1 MKPLDPT
8 AKVDFS
14 KFGVRFQENLAKLI
28 TLDRVF
34 ADQIGEVLDA
44 SFFEVKYLQVFT
56 KMIYDYKEKYKVHPS
71 LTTLATLVRSMEG
84 ENEVIEKQVRDF
96 LVRIHSTRVVDG
108 KDFIKD
114 TSLDFCRKQ
123 KLKEAIIKSV
133 DLLNRSSFDEISTII
148 NKALLMG
155 QSNDFG
161 YDYVKDFEKRFEI
174 KVRDQVATN
183 WKEFDDIMGG
193 GLGKGELGVI
203 ISPTGTGKSHVLVH
217 LGAQA
222 IKAGKTV
229 VHYTFELG
237 DSIIANRYDSCIT
250 GTPLSDLY
258 VFKEQ
263 ILEEVQKLKG
273 RLIVKEY
280 PTKSASTLALRSHLE
295 KMKSRDIDVGCI
307 IVDYADL
314 IKPKRFNS
322 EKRHDLESIY
332 EDLRAIAQE
341 FECPVWTASQT
352 NRSGYNAEI
361 VTMESISEAF
371 NKCFVADFIFTLSR
385 TLEDKNANS
394 GRFFVAKNRFG
405 PDGLVYPIF
414 MDTSKVKIKI
424 KQNTSG
430 SLGSN
435 PAKTQEQILKEKY
448 KELMGKNK
456 NVNKS

>member
-1 MKPLDPT
+1 MRPLDPT
-8 AKVDFS
+8 VKVDFS
-14 KFGVRFQENLAKLI
+14 KFGIRFQENLAKLI
-28 TLDRVF
+28 TLDRIF

-44 SFFEVKYLQVFT
+44 NFFEVKYLQVFT
-56 KMIYDYKEKYKVHPS
+56 KIIYDYKEKYKVHPS

-96 LVRIHSTRVVDG
+96 LVRIHSTRDVDG

-133 DLLNRSSFDEISTII
+133 DLLNKSSFDEISTII

-161 YDYVKDFEKRFEI
+161 YDYIKDFEKRFEV

-183 WKEFDDIMGG
+183 WKEFDDIMSG
-193 GLGKGELGVI
+193 GLGKGELGVV

-229 VHYTFELG
+229 IHYTFELG

-280 PTKSASTLALRSHLE
+280 PTKSVSTVALRSHLE

-314 IKPKRFNS
+314 IKPKRFSS

-341 FECPVWTASQT
+341 FKCPVWTASQT

-385 TLEDKNANS
+385 TMEDKSANS

-414 MDTSKVKIKI
+414 MDTSKVEIRT
-424 KQNTSG
+424 KQNVSG
-430 SLGSN
+430 SLGSS
-435 PAKTQEQILKEKY
+435 PAKTQEQILKQKY
-448 KELMGKNK
+448 KELMGNNNGTSK
-456 NVNKS
+456 

>member
-8 AKVDFS
+8 AKADFS

-56 KMIYDYKEKYKVHPS
+56 KIVYDYKEKYKVHPS
-71 LTTLATLVRSMEG
+71 LATLATLVRSTKG

-96 LVRIHSTRVVDG
+96 LVRIHSTRAVDG
-108 KDFIKD
+108 KEFIKD

-133 DLLNRSSFDEISTII
+133 DLLNKSSFDEISTII

-161 YDYVKDFEKRFEI
+161 YDYIKDFEKRFEVKI
-174 KVRDQVATN
+174 RDQVPTN
-183 WKEFDDIMGG
+183 WKEFDDIMSG

-250 GTPLSDLY
+250 DTPLSDLHT
-258 VFKEQ
+258 FKEQ

-314 IKPKRFNS
+314 IKPKRFSS

-341 FECPVWTASQT
+341 FKCPVWTASQT

-414 MDTSKVKIKI
+414 MDTSRVKIRT
-424 KQNTSG
+424 KQNISG

-435 PAKTQEQILKEKY
+435 PAKTQEQILREKY

-456 NVNKS
+456 NDNKS

>member
-1 MKPLDPT
+1 MRPLDPT
-8 AKVDFS
+8 VKVDFS
-14 KFGVRFQENLAKLI
+14 KFGIRFQENLAKLI
-28 TLDRVF
+28 TLDRIF

-44 SFFEVKYLQVFT
+44 NFFEVKYLQVFT
-56 KMIYDYKEKYKVHPS
+56 KIIYDYKEKYKVHPS

-96 LVRIHSTRVVDG
+96 LVRIHSTRDVDG

-133 DLLNRSSFDEISTII
+133 DLLNKSSFDEISTII

-161 YDYVKDFEKRFEI
+161 YDYIKDFEKRFEV

-183 WKEFDDIMGG
+183 WKEFDDIMSG
-193 GLGKGELGVI
+193 GLGKGELGVV

-229 VHYTFELG
+229 IHYTFELG

-280 PTKSASTLALRSHLE
+280 PTKSVSTVALRSHLE

-314 IKPKRFNS
+314 IKPKRFSS

-341 FECPVWTASQT
+341 FKCPVWTASQT

-385 TLEDKNANS
+385 TMEDKNTNS

-414 MDTSKVKIKI
+414 MDTSKVEIRT
-424 KQNTSG
+424 KQNISG

-435 PAKTQEQILKEKY
+435 PAKTQEQILKQKY
-448 KELMGKNK
+448 KELMGNNNGTGK
-456 NVNKS
+456 

>member
-1 MKPLDPT
+1 MRPLDPT
-8 AKVDFS
+8 VKVDFS
-14 KFGVRFQENLAKLI
+14 KFGIRFQENLAKLI
-28 TLDRVF
+28 TLDRIF

-44 SFFEVKYLQVFT
+44 NFFEVKYLQVFT
-56 KMIYDYKEKYKVHPS
+56 KIIYDYKEKYKVHPS

-96 LVRIHSTRVVDG
+96 LVRIHSTRDVDG

-123 KLKEAIIKSV
+123 KLK
-133 DLLNRSSFDEISTII
+133 
-148 NKALLMG
+148 ALLMG

-161 YDYVKDFEKRFEI
+161 YDYIKDFEKRFEV

-183 WKEFDDIMGG
+183 WKEFDDIMSG
-193 GLGKGELGVI
+193 GLGKGELGVV

-280 PTKSASTLALRSHLE
+280 PTKSVSTVALRSHLE

-314 IKPKRFNS
+314 IKPKRFSS

-341 FECPVWTASQT
+341 FKCPVWTASQT

-385 TLEDKNANS
+385 TMEDKSANS

-414 MDTSKVKIKI
+414 MDTSKVEIRT
-424 KQNTSG
+424 KQNVSG
-430 SLGSN
+430 SLGSS
-435 PAKTQEQILKEKY
+435 PAKTQEQILKQKY
-448 KELMGKNK
+448 KELMGNNNGTGK
-456 NVNKS
+456 

>member
-1 MKPLDPT
+1 MRPLDPT
-8 AKVDFS
+8 VKVDFS
-14 KFGVRFQENLAKLI
+14 KFGIRFQENLAKLI
-28 TLDRVF
+28 TLDRIF

-44 SFFEVKYLQVFT
+44 NFFEVKYLQVFT
-56 KMIYDYKEKYKVHPS
+56 KIIYDYKEKYKVHPS

-96 LVRIHSTRVVDG
+96 LVRIHSTRDVDG

-133 DLLNRSSFDEISTII
+133 DLLNKSSFDEISTII

-161 YDYVKDFEKRFEI
+161 YDYIKDFEKRFEV

-183 WKEFDDIMGG
+183 WKEFDDIMSG
-193 GLGKGELGVI
+193 GLGKGELGVV

-258 VFKEQ
+258 TFKEQ

-280 PTKSASTLALRSHLE
+280 PTKSASTVALRSHLE

-314 IKPKRFNS
+314 IKPKRFSS

-341 FECPVWTASQT
+341 FKCPVWTASQT

-385 TLEDKNANS
+385 TMEDKSANS

-414 MDTSKVKIKI
+414 MDTSKVEIRT
-424 KQNTSG
+424 KQNVSG
-430 SLGSN
+430 SLGSS
-435 PAKTQEQILKEKY
+435 PAKTQEQILKQKY
-448 KELMGKNK
+448 KELMGNNNGTGK
-456 NVNKS
+456 

>member
-1 MKPLDPT
+1 MRPLDPT
-8 AKVDFS
+8 VKVDFS
-14 KFGVRFQENLAKLI
+14 KFGIRFQENLAKLI
-28 TLDRVF
+28 TLDRIF

-44 SFFEVKYLQVFT
+44 NFFEVKYLQVFT
-56 KMIYDYKEKYKVHPS
+56 KIIYDYKEKYKVHPS

-96 LVRIHSTRVVDG
+96 LVRIHSTRDVDG

-133 DLLNRSSFDEISTII
+133 DLLNKSSFDEISTII

-161 YDYVKDFEKRFEI
+161 YDYIKDFEKRFEV

-183 WKEFDDIMGG
+183 WKEFDDIMSG
-193 GLGKGELGVI
+193 GLGKGELGVV

-229 VHYTFELG
+229 IHYTFELG

-258 VFKEQ
+258 TFKEQ

-280 PTKSASTLALRSHLE
+280 PTKSASTVALRSHLE

-314 IKPKRFNS
+314 IKPKRFSS

-341 FECPVWTASQT
+341 FKCPVWTASQT

-385 TLEDKNANS
+385 TMEDKSANS

-414 MDTSKVKIKI
+414 MDTSKVEIRT
-424 KQNTSG
+424 KQNVSG
-430 SLGSN
+430 SLGSS
-435 PAKTQEQILKEKY
+435 PAKTQEQILKQKY
-448 KELMGKNK
+448 KELMGNNNGTGK
-456 NVNKS
+456 